1 MTPHSFRTTRTTATI
16 LIHLSIYSPSCLY
29 LSVFTKALYRS
40 QIPYDPCVLGNVLAM
55 ALRAF
60 SNRMLGNVTTSI
72 TLTIRNIKCE
82 VVSSISYSK
91 SYKLEILLLAEMV
104 FKIDMGCTSPIS
116 ILVSLSSMKYKL
128 IKY

>member
-104 FKIDMGCTSPIS
+104 FKINMGCTSPIS
-116 ILVSLSSMKYKL
+116 ILVSLSSMKNEL
-128 IKY
+128 IKH

>member
-29 LSVFTKALYRS
+29 LPVFTKALYGS
-40 QIPYDPCVLGNVLAM
+40 QIPYNPCVLGNVLAM
-55 ALRAF
+55 ALGTF

-116 ILVSLSSMKYKL
+116 ILVSLSSMKNEL
-128 IKY
+128 IKH

>member
-116 ILVSLSSMKYKL
+116 ILVSLSSMKNEL

>member
-1 MTPHSFRTTRTTATI
+1 MTPHSFRTTRTTVTI

-29 LSVFTKALYRS
+29 LPVFTKALYRS
-40 QIPYDPCVLGNVLAM
+40 QIPYNPCVLGNILTM
-55 ALRAF
+55 ALGTF

-82 VVSSISYSK
+82 VVSSVSYSK
-91 SYKLEILLLAEMV
+91 IYKLEILLLAQV
-104 FKIDMGCTSPIS
+104 VLQVDMSCTSPIS
-116 ILVSLSSMKYKL
+116 ILVSLSSMKNEL

>member
-116 ILVSLSSMKYKL
+116 ILVSLSSMKNEL
-128 IKY
+128 IKH

>member
-82 VVSSISYSK
+82 IVGSISYCK
-91 SYKLEILLLAEMV
+91 VYQLEILLLTQVV
-104 FKIDMGCTSPIS
+104 FKINMSCTASIS
-116 ILVSLSSMKYKL
+116 ILISLPSMKYKL

>member
-91 SYKLEILLLAEMV
+91 IYKLEILLLAQVV
-104 FKIDMGCTSPIS
+104 FQVDMSCTTSIS
-116 ILVSLSSMKYKL
+116 ILISLPSMKYKL
-128 IKY
+128 VKY

>member
-1 MTPHSFRTTRTTATI
+1 MTPHSFRTTRITASI

-116 ILVSLSSMKYKL
+116 ILVSLSSMKNEL